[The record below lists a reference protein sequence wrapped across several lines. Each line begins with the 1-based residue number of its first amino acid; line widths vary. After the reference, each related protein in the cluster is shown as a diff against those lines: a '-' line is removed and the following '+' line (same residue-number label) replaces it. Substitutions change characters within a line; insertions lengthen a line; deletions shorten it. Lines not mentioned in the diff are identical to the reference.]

1 MATYELKLYKRST
14 FKKSQY
20 IFIRTIRLEAE
31 SDDAAAEK
39 ARTAGDPTFGD
50 SDLAI
55 LFNERGDI
63 ISQWS
68 LLGV

>member
-1 MATYELKLYKRST
+1 MATYELKLYTRSASA
-14 FKKSQY
+14 KPQY
-20 IFIRTIRLEAE
+20 DFVRTVRLEAE
-31 SDDAAAEK
+31 SDDAAVEK
-39 ARTAGDPTFGD
+39 ARTAGDPTFGE

-68 LLGV
+68 LSGA